1 MTKHDACE
9 QAYNNGF
16 AACEKKL
23 AGVAEENSRLRKEF
37 AVAVEVLKVI
47 STEVNL
53 CHLCKHNKGDVIVE
67 EAYCRPCKW
76 KQANNWEWG
85 GAGNDGK

>member
-1 MTKHDACE
+1 MRKRDTFELAFDS
-9 QAYNNGF
+9 GF
-16 AACEKKL
+16 AAAEKKY
-23 AGVAEENSRLRKEF
+23 AGAVEENNRLRRDF
-37 AVAVEVLKVI
+37 AVAMEILKVV

-67 EAYCRPCKW
+67 EVYCRPCKW

-85 GAGNDGK
+85 GVGNDGK